1 MPETVQQY
9 VERINS
15 KVAGQDPI
23 KVQASTAKKL
33 SKLIQGK
40 SAAKLRKCPAPGKWS
55 ASEILAHL
63 ADTEIVHDWRMRSV
77 LAVPGTPIQAYD
89 QDAWVV
95 SGHYDQRH
103 VRKSLEQFR
112 VLREANLDL
121 LKSLTPEQWKL
132 HGMHA
137 ERGVQSIEQMVTLI
151 AGHDINHLEQVAAL
165 LSQKK

>member
-1 MPETVQQY
+1 MPETVEQY
-9 VERINS
+9 VQRINS
-15 KVAGQDPI
+15 KVAGLDPI

-33 SKLIQGK
+33 AKLIQGK
-40 SAAKLRKCPAPGKWS
+40 SAAKLRKRPAPTKWS

-63 ADTEIVHDWRMRSV
+63 ADTEIVQGWRMRSV

-95 SGHYDQRH
+95 SGHYDQRDA
-103 VRKSLEQFR
+103 RKSLEQFR
-112 VLREANLDL
+112 VLRQANLDL
-121 LKSLTPEQWKL
+121 LKSLTPQQWKL

-165 LSQKK
+165 LSSRK